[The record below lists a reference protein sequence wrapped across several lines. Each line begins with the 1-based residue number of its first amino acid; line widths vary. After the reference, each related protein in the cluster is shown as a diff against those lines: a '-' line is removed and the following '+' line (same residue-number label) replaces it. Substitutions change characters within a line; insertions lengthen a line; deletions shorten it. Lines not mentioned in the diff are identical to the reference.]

1 MRQILIPTDFSE
13 NAWNATRYAL
23 ELFKD
28 HECVFHILN
37 TYTPA
42 LSSNRFIA
50 HPKNGR
56 PVALG
61 SKEHSEEGLNR
72 LMLRIRKHTSNGRH
86 FFETY
91 SSFALLNDEVK
102 HFVEQEGIDYIVM
115 GTKGAS
121 DQAGVYMGHNT
132 VRLLKS
138 IKNCP
143 ILAIPKHFVF
153 ARPDEITFA
162 TDFYRFYTDSELAPL
177 MDIAKTFNA
186 TIRIVHI
193 QNTDASLTDV
203 QQFNLGMLRKYL
215 GTVSHYIHTVS
226 ELNSVSQTLQ
236 LFNEELNIHLL
247 AMLNYRYSYL
257 DQVTEDPVVKKKT
270 FETAV
275 PLMIIP
281 ELSMGGSGQRT
292 KSPMSYVEGGKH

>member
-23 ELFKD
+23 ELFKED
-28 HECVFHILN
+28 ECVFHLLN

-42 LSSNRFIA
+42 LVSNRFIA

-56 PVALG
+56 PIAAG
-61 SKEHSEEGLNR
+61 SKEQSEEGLGK
-72 LMLRIRKHTSNGRH
+72 LMHRIRNYTSNDNH
-86 FFETY
+86 YFETY
-91 SSFALLNDEVK
+91 SSFAMLNDEVK
-102 HFVEQEGIDYIVM
+102 QFVEQEGIDYIVM

-121 DQAGVYMGHNT
+121 DQPEVYMGHNT

-138 IKNCP
+138 IKSCP
-143 ILAIPKHFVF
+143 ILAIPKPFEF
-153 ARPDEITFA
+153 ARPDEITFS

-177 MDIAKTFNA
+177 IEMAKTFDA

-193 QNTDASLTDV
+193 QQGIAPLTDV

-215 GTVSHYIHTVS
+215 GPVEHYVHTVS
-226 ELNSVSQTLQ
+226 ELDSVSKTLQ
-236 LFNEELNIHLL
+236 VFNEELNIHLL

-270 FETAV
+270 FETEV

-281 ELSMGGSGQRT
+281 ELSMGGPGHRA
-292 KSPMSYVEGGKH
+292 KSPMSYAEGIN